1 MLVPLTLAL
10 LAASPGLVMF
20 VWYLLT
26 AVVRIY
32 TVFLADLPPMRT
44 LTMKHKQWTRRE
56 LLRAAAAGI
65 ALPTLIPAH
74 VLGGDGRVGANEQVK
89 VGMIGL
95 GGRSRWIVG
104 EASGVPELRIVAVCD
119 CYPLRCDKF
128 LGPKARPEM
137 DRLHRLPQDD
147 RTRKA
152 RRRDGRDNYPCT
164 GMDQRVGH
172 AGRRKRLH

>member
-1 MLVPLTLAL
+1 
-10 LAASPGLVMF
+10 
-20 VWYLLT
+20 
-26 AVVRIY
+26 
-32 TVFLADLPPMRT
+32 
-44 LTMKHKQWTRRE
+44 MKHKQWTRRE

-104 EASGVPELRIVAVCD
+104 EAPGVPELRIVAVCD

-128 LGPKARPEM
+128 LGAEGKNQKWTAYTDFRKMIEREKLDGVMVETTTHARAWISVLAMQAGVNVYIEKPMCLTISEGRAM
-137 DRLHRLPQDD
+137 VQA
-147 RTRKA
+147 A
-152 RRRDGRDNYPCT
+152 RNSTASPRSAPSSVRCR
-164 GMDQRVGH
+164 
-172 AGRRKRLH
+172 